1 MHDIKVPDD
10 DEMDAGATG
19 GEGSAGGRRYARG
32 VGSGGYA
39 GASGSDI
46 EEESGLDPSD
56 YVKVRFTKFVQLVAS
71 HNFEKAMKEH
81 GDEDVVVPTNLLTDL
96 ANAHEEAPQEDKKK
110 LPMIFLVGIVIGII
124 VTYIVFQF

>member
-10 DEMDAGATG
+10 DETDG
-19 GEGSAGGRRYARG
+19 
-32 VGSGGYA
+32 GGYA
-39 GASGSDI
+39 RAGGSSG
-46 EEESGLDPSD
+46 EEESDLDPSD

-110 LPMIFLVGIVIGII
+110 LPMIFLVGIVIGIVI
-124 VTYIVFQF
+124 TYIVLRF